1 MSIRKLQ
8 SAFNFYIGAVEYG
21 FSLEKHI
28 RVEDESGGELPPFP
42 QPPLPNPFLDVGEEG
57 EGLFGQIDFA
67 PDLRALEL
75 QIEVEVEEGEHENE
89 DESDAEY
96 EDAEEYF
103 DDESSAEDELYE
115 NPESQTVEV
124 ILELRA
130 GHRRLKLSSVQIGS
144 DPEVLSSER
153 FGMNEDEARL
163 FCFNWITLVMRK
175 LGDVM
180 ENSTPE
186 DLFNLAGAPHFMD
199 LVNNYLGD
207 AFIMLSQEQL

>member
-1 MSIRKLQ
+1 MSINKLQ

-28 RVEDESGGELPPFP
+28 RVEDESGGELPLLP

-57 EGLFGQIDFA
+57 EGLFGPIDFA

-75 QIEVEVEEGEHENE
+75 QEEAAHE

-96 EDAEEYF
+96 VDAEDYF
-103 DDESSAEDELYE
+103 DDENSDEDQLYE

-124 ILELRA
+124 VLELRA
-130 GHRRLKLSSVQIGS
+130 GHRRLKLSSVKIGS

-153 FGMNEDEARL
+153 FSMNEDEARL

-175 LGDVM
+175 LGDVI

-186 DLFNLAGAPHFMD
+186 DLFNLAGAPHFTD

-207 AFIMLSQEQL
+207 AFIMLSQEEQ